1 MIRLRNVCAGIG
13 KIGIL
18 SDINL
23 EVPKGSLVAVIGA
36 NGAGKTTL
44 LRVISRLLPVSKGE
58 VLFDGASIGHREPD
72 DVARNGL
79 VHVPQGRQIIPR
91 LTVEENL
98 LIGAHRIAE
107 LAADET
113 RQMLER
119 EYRRFPMLETRAK
132 VAGGSLSGGE
142 QQMLALSRAL
152 MMKPRVLML
161 DEPSLGLAPLLVMAI
176 MEALKEL
183 SAAGMTIILVEQ
195 MAMAALEIAEHGY
208 VLQNGRITLDAP
220 AGDLRKDPAL
230 VKKYLG

>member
-13 KIGIL
+13 KVEIL
-18 SDINL
+18 HDINL
-23 EVPKGSLVAVIGA
+23 EVPKGSLVVVIGA

-44 LRVISRLLPVSKGE
+44 LRVISRLLPVSQGE
-58 VLFDGASIGHREPD
+58 VLFDGASIDHREPD
-72 DVARNGL
+72 DLARNGL
-79 VHVPQGRQIIPR
+79 VQVPQGRQIIPR

-98 LIGAHRIAE
+98 LIGAQRIAE
-107 LAADET
+107 STTDET

-119 EYRRFPMLETRAK
+119 EYRRFPVLETRAN

-161 DEPSLGLAPLLVMAI
+161 DEPSLGLAPLVVLAI

-195 MAMAALEIAEHGY
+195 MAMAALEIAAYGY
-208 VLQNGRITLDAP
+208 VLQNGRNALDGP
-220 AGDLRKDPAL
+220 AEDLRKDPAL

>member
-1 MIRLRNVCAGIG
+1 MIKLRNVCAGIG
-13 KIGIL
+13 KVGIL
-18 SDINL
+18 HDINL
-23 EVPKGSLVAVIGA
+23 EVQKGSLVAVIGA

-44 LRVISRLLPVSKGE
+44 LRVISRLLPVSRGE
-58 VLFDGASIGHREPD
+58 VLFDGASIDHREPD

-98 LIGAHRIAE
+98 LIGAQRIAE
-107 LAADET
+107 SAADET

-119 EYRRFPMLETRAK
+119 EYRRFPVLETRAK

-161 DEPSLGLAPLLVMAI
+161 DEPSLGLAPLVVSAI